1 MEKPD
6 SGRIPFVAAL
16 QARINRM
23 KHFPHPGIF
32 NRYIISPERSDE
44 KMAEVIAVVN
54 QKGGVGKTTTVACLG
69 MGLAA
74 RGKKVLLVDLDAQGS
89 LGICLGYDYPEKY
102 PVTMVELLAA
112 SVTGE
117 LDETKTEE
125 AVLPY
130 GENVDCI
137 LSHRG
142 LTTLEFAL
150 LKVEAPSHK
159 LAQVLSRY
167 QDRYDYILLDGP
179 PMFGLLTMN
188 MLCAADRVLVP
199 VQAEYLAVKGLE
211 QMLRSISG
219 IMKTENPSL
228 RILGILPS
236 MVNDRTRDARDVL
249 KLLEKTYGNSI
260 RILPAIPFSVRAK
273 EISSRG
279 KTIYQV
285 DKGGKVTG
293 AYERLVD
300 IVLESCGKEAPDV

>member
-1 MEKPD
+1 
-6 SGRIPFVAAL
+6 
-16 QARINRM
+16 
-23 KHFPHPGIF
+23 
-32 NRYIISPERSDE
+32 
-44 KMAEVIAVVN
+44 MAEVIAVVN

-74 RGKKVLLVDLDAQGS
+74 RGRKVLLVDLDAQGS

-188 MLCAADRVLVP
+188 GCEGAGTDAP
-199 VQAEYLAVKGLE
+199 VDFRDHENGESVAGNLRHPAVH
-211 QMLRSISG
+211 
-219 IMKTENPSL
+219 
-228 RILGILPS
+228 
-236 MVNDRTRDARDVL
+236 
-249 KLLEKTYGNSI
+249 
-260 RILPAIPFSVRAK
+260 
-273 EISSRG
+273 G
-279 KTIYQV
+279 K
-285 DKGGKVTG
+285 
-293 AYERLVD
+293 
-300 IVLESCGKEAPDV
+300 

>member
-1 MEKPD
+1 
-6 SGRIPFVAAL
+6 
-16 QARINRM
+16 
-23 KHFPHPGIF
+23 
-32 NRYIISPERSDE
+32 
-44 KMAEVIAVVN
+44 MAEVIAVVN

-102 PVTMVELLAA
+102 PVTMVELFSA
-112 SVTGE
+112 SVAGE
-117 LDETKTEE
+117 LNETKAEE

-130 GENVDCI
+130 
-137 LSHRG
+137 
-142 LTTLEFAL
+142 
-150 LKVEAPSHK
+150 K

>member
-1 MEKPD
+1 
-6 SGRIPFVAAL
+6 
-16 QARINRM
+16 
-23 KHFPHPGIF
+23 
-32 NRYIISPERSDE
+32 
-44 KMAEVIAVVN
+44 MAEVIAVVN

-74 RGKKVLLVDLDAQGS
+74 RGRKVLLVDLDAQGS

-199 VQAEYLAVKGLE
+199 VQAEYLAAKGLE

-228 RILGILPS
+228 GILGILPS

-249 KLLEKTYGNSI
+249 KLLEDTYGNSI

-293 AYERLVD
+293 AYEQLVD